1 MAKKKKA
8 PTKRPKRSRRRRRI
22 KSLFNIKIFLVLG
35 VAFVL
40 FYSHLHLQVTN
51 RFEQRKWNLP
61 SRVYSDSYPLY
72 SGKVA
77 TTSEID
83 EKLMGLNY
91 RPVSGQP
98 KHPGEYAKSGVTYSI
113 YLHDFDYPHEKF
125 KGFLTTFSIVNNR
138 IENLKN
144 ATKGEKL
151 ALVNLEPELV
161 ASIFDENMEDRTVVP
176 LTKIPQHL
184 QDAVIAIEDERF
196 YHHFGVDPIAIA
208 RALLADIRAM
218 GLVQGGSTLTQQLV
232 KNFFLHNRKTF
243 TRKLSEF
250 FMAIIMEFNYSK
262 EEILE
267 SYLNEI
273 YFGQR
278 GAASISGVEEAS
290 LYYFSK
296 HAEQLKPAES
306 ALLAGLIRS
315 PGNYSPFK
323 NPDRARE
330 RRNLVLTRLKENKKL
345 SDKEYANAIT
355 AELPKQPKNKITSA
369 PYFVEF
375 VKAELKDNFSED
387 ILTTEGLR
395 IFTTLEMNH
404 QRAAETAVK
413 TWLDKLEKD
422 FPKLKANAEKG
433 LQLQG
438 SLVAVQPGTGFILAY
453 VAGRDYGKV
462 QFDHLRQA
470 KRQPGSTF
478 KPFVYL
484 TALNRAASVAFTPS
498 SILKDDAISFDNG
511 GIPWK
516 PENYDHAYHGDVR
529 LRTALE
535 KSYNA
540 ATVWLGEQI
549 GFDAVVETAEK
560 AGITSELKAY
570 PSLVLGAFEVTPMEL
585 AMAYSVFPGQGVKAD
600 PIVIRRVV
608 TPDGEVLEKKSVGL
622 KPVFDAD
629 TIYLMN
635 RLLMGVVDNG
645 TAASARSR
653 GFKTL
658 AAGKTGTTSDARDA
672 WFVGYTPEILALSWV
687 GYDDNSQTGLSG
699 ASGALPI
706 WTEFMKKA
714 AAGRSYTD
722 FQPTSHIV
730 IVTIDAETGLLW
742 EPSCGTPLSEY
753 FIEGTEPFEY
763 CSVVTDDSYEYED
776 E

>member
-1 MAKKKKA
+1 
-8 PTKRPKRSRRRRRI
+8 
-22 KSLFNIKIFLVLG
+22 
-35 VAFVL
+35 
-40 FYSHLHLQVTN
+40 
-51 RFEQRKWNLP
+51 
-61 SRVYSDSYPLY
+61 
-72 SGKVA
+72 
-77 TTSEID
+77 
-83 EKLMGLNY
+83 
-91 RPVSGQP
+91 
-98 KHPGEYAKSGVTYSI
+98 
-113 YLHDFDYPHEKF
+113 
-125 KGFLTTFSIVNNR
+125 
-138 IENLKN
+138 
-144 ATKGEKL
+144 L
-151 ALVNLEPELV
+151 A
-161 ASIFDENMEDRTVVP
+161 SSCRT
-176 LTKIPQHL
+176 
-184 QDAVIAIEDERF
+184 
-196 YHHFGVDPIAIA
+196 
-208 RALLADIRAM
+208 
-218 GLVQGGSTLTQQLV
+218 
-232 KNFFLHNRKTF
+232 
-243 TRKLSEF
+243 
-250 FMAIIMEFNYSK
+250 
-262 EEILE
+262 
-267 SYLNEI
+267 
-273 YFGQR
+273 
-278 GAASISGVEEAS
+278 
-290 LYYFSK
+290 
-296 HAEQLKPAES
+296 
-306 ALLAGLIRS
+306 AGLIRS

-323 NPDRARE
+323 NQDRARA
-330 RRNLVLTRLKENKKL
+330 RRNLVLTRLKENKKI
-345 SDKEYANAIT
+345 SDQEYAEAIA
-355 AELPKQPKNKITSA
+355 AELPIQPKNKTTGA
-369 PYFVEF
+369 PYFIEF
-375 VKAELKDNFSED
+375 VKAELKNNFSED

-413 TWLDKLEKD
+413 AWLDRLEKD

-438 SLVAVQPGTGFILAY
+438 ALVAVQPGTGFILAY

-484 TALNRAASVAFTPS
+484 TALNRAASVAFTPA
-498 SILKDDAISFDNG
+498 SILKDDALSFDNG
-511 GIPWK
+511 GTPWK

-549 GFDAVVETAEK
+549 GFDTVVETAEK

-585 AMAYSVFPGQGVKAD
+585 AMAYSVFPGQGVKAE
-600 PIVIRRVV
+600 PIAIRRVV
-608 TPDGEVLEKKSVGL
+608 TPDGEILEKKSVGL

-629 TIYLMN
+629 VIYLMN

-645 TAASARSR
+645 TAASIRSR

-658 AAGKTGTTSDARDA
+658 AAGKTGTTSDARDS

-714 AAGRSYTD
+714 ATGRKYED
-722 FQPTSHIV
+722 FQPTSNIV

-742 EPSCGTPLSEY
+742 EPSCGAPISEY

-763 CSVVTDDSYEYED
+763 CSTVINDLYEYED

>member
-1 MAKKKKA
+1 MPKSKKA
-8 PTKRPKRSRRRRRI
+8 APKKPARFRRW
-22 KSLFNIKIFLVLG
+22 LFKKIFNFRNLVLFG
-35 VAFVL
+35 AVFAFFFFNL
-40 FYSHLHLQVTN
+40 YHQVTA

-72 SGKVA
+72 SGKTVTA
-77 TTSEID
+77 AEID
-83 EKLMGLNY
+83 EKLAGLNY
-91 RPVSGQP
+91 RPVAGQP
-98 KHPGEYAKSGVTYSI
+98 KHPGEFAKNGAAYSV

-125 KGFLTTFSIVNNR
+125 QGFPIAFSVVNNR
-138 IENLKN
+138 IENLKS
-144 ATKGEKL
+144 AAKGEKL
-151 ALVNLEPELV
+151 TLVNLEPELV

-176 LTKIPQHL
+176 LAKVPLHL

-196 YHHFGVDPIAIA
+196 YSHFGVDPIAIM
-208 RALLADIRAM
+208 RAILADIRAM

-243 TRKLSEF
+243 ARKLSEF
-250 FMAIIMEFNYSK
+250 FMAIIMELKYSK
-262 EEILE
+262 AEILE

-278 GAASISGVEEAS
+278 GAASISGVEEAA
-290 LYYFSK
+290 LHYFSK
-296 HAEQLKPAES
+296 HVEQLKPAES

-330 RRNLVLTRLKENKKL
+330 RRNLVLARLKENGKIN
-345 SDKEYANAIT
+345 DAEYAEAL
-355 AELPKQPKNKITSA
+355 AMELPKQPKKQMTSA

-375 VKAELKDNFSED
+375 VKAELKDSFSED

-404 QRAAETAVK
+404 QRAAENAVK
-413 TWLDKLEKD
+413 AWLDKLETD
-422 FPKLKANAEKG
+422 FPKLKANANKD
-433 LQLQG
+433 LKLQG

-484 TALNRAASVAFTPS
+484 AALDRAASVAFTPS
-498 SILKDDAISFDNG
+498 SILKDDGLSFDNG
-511 GIPWK
+511 GTPWK

-549 GFDAVVETAEK
+549 GFDSVVETAKK

-585 AMAYSVFPGQGVKAD
+585 AMAYSVFPGQGIKAD
-600 PIVIRRVV
+600 PIAIRRVV
-608 TPDGEVLEKKSVGL
+608 TPGGEVLEKKSVGL

-629 TIYLMN
+629 VIYLMN

-653 GFKTL
+653 GLKTL

-687 GYDDNSQTGLSG
+687 GYDDNSETGLTG

-714 AAGRSYTD
+714 TAGREYTD
-722 FQPTSHIV
+722 FQPTANIV
-730 IVTIDAETGLLW
+730 IVTVDAKTGFLW
-742 EPSCGTPLSEY
+742 EPSCGAPVSEY

-763 CSVVTDDSYEYED
+763 CSEVIDDSYEYED
-776 E
+776 D